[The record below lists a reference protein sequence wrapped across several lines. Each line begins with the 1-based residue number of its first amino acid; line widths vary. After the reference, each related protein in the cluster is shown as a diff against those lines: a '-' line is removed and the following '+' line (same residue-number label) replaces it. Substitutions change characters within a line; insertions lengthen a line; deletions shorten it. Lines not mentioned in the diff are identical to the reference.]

1 MMIKPGL
8 FKIVNIVLHL
18 LETALIG
25 FNSYNM
31 VSQQPRV
38 TCEKLLQDCQ
48 RHACYNIVISQVPEC
63 YNLYIHV
70 CEL

>member
-8 FKIVNIVLHL
+8 FKIVNIFLHL

-25 FNSYNM
+25 FNSYHM
-31 VSQQPRV
+31 ISQQPRL
-38 TCEKLLQDCQ
+38 TCEKLLHGCD
-48 RHACYNIVISQVPEC
+48 NVVISRVPEC
-63 YNLYIHV
+63 YNFYIHV